1 MHLSIVTPVYN
12 AEKIVPILVER
23 LNTSTKGITNDFEI
37 KLIEDHSSDN
47 SWDAIEK
54 IAAIH
59 HHVVGLK
66 LSRNFGQHHAI
77 TAGLDHAKG
86 DWVVVMDCDLQDQPE
101 EIGKL
106 YHKAIEGYDI
116 VLTKRINRRDSLLKK
131 LFSKI
136 YPGILSYLSGT
147 EPTGNFVIYNKK
159 SVAAIVSMRESIRCF
174 SIMVKWAGFKHT
186 TIEVKHGNRYSGKSS
201 YNFSKLINF
210 AADIVLAYSDK
221 PLRILVKTGGLIS
234 FISVILALIYLY
246 KWFSTDIL
254 VGFTSLILSIWI
266 LSGFIIASLGMIGL
280 YVDKTFE
287 GVKNRLIYIISE
299 KVNSD

>member
-23 LNTSTKGITNDFEI
+23 LNTSTKGITNYFEI
-37 KLIEDHSSDN
+37 ILIEDHSSDN

-54 IAAIH
+54 IAEIH

-66 LSRNFGQHHAI
+66 LNRNFGQHHAI

-106 YHKAIEGYDI
+106 YHKAIKGYDI
-116 VLTKRINRRDSLLKK
+116 VLTKKINRRDSLLKK
-131 LFSKI
+131 IFSKI
-136 YPGILSYLSGT
+136 YLGILSYLSGT
-147 EPTGNFVIYNKK
+147 KLTGNFVIYNEKV
-159 SVAAIVSMRESIRCF
+159 VAAIVSMRESIRCF

-186 TIEVKHGNRYSGKSS
+186 TIEVKHGTRYSGKSS

-221 PLRILVKTGGLIS
+221 PLRIVVKTGVLIS
-234 FISVILALIYLY
+234 FISVILASIYLY
-246 KWFSTDIL
+246 KWFTTDIL
-254 VGFTSLILSIWI
+254 VGFTSLFLSIWI
-266 LSGFIIASLGMIGL
+266 LSEFIIASLGMIEL
-280 YVDKTFE
+280 YVGETFE